1 MTSSKLIHTTFILSL
16 ALACDP
22 VADGITT
29 ATEGDSGDTS
39 SSSTGEAPAL
49 VSCDPKDETPECP
62 EDRPRCV
69 SSTQNGTT
77 YSACVATCNE
87 DRTCSSRDDICVDLG
102 EQKAVC
108 LPNCTVD
115 SLCEPGLTC
124 VRPDLIDLDLGQVC
138 FPNPT
143 P

>member
-1 MTSSKLIHTTFILSL
+1 MPKIIPTAAIILTL

-22 VADGITT
+22 SEVVTT

-39 SSSTGEAPAL
+39 SSSTGEPAPIA
-49 VSCDPKDETPECP
+49 SDPEAELPECP
-62 EDRPRCV
+62 ADHPRCV

-87 DRTCSSRDDICVDLG
+87 DRTCGDGEICVDLG
-102 EQKAVC
+102 DQKAVC

-115 SLCEPGLTC
+115 SLCPGEGMTC
-124 VRPDLIDLDLGQVC
+124 VRPDLIDLDIAQGC